1 MTVGTI
7 NLETLAEGV
16 IGMQLERPPVNALNP
31 TFLAEMERV
40 LESLAVDDAVRA
52 VVLSGAGKTLS
63 GGMDLK
69 ELLDFSAADQRA
81 MVDGLNRTFAAL
93 YGFPKPLICA
103 ANGPAIAG
111 GLFFILVSDYCV
123 ASERAVFG
131 LAEMRV
137 GIRFPV
143 GPFEIARH
151 ELAPHAC
158 RRIMLGGASHNA
170 ATALQ
175 LGLIDEAVARD
186 EVMARAIT
194 VAADYAGLPA
204 QAYAHTKRQLRGE
217 VLDRVA
223 GVLAADSDPMSAGWA
238 TDETR
243 VATQA
248 MLASLQKK

>member
-1 MTVGTI
+1 
-7 NLETLAEGV
+7 
-16 IGMQLERPPVNALNP
+16 
-31 TFLAEMERV
+31 
-40 LESLAVDDAVRA
+40 
-52 VVLSGAGKTLS
+52 
-63 GGMDLK
+63 
-69 ELLDFSAADQRA
+69 
-81 MVDGLNRTFAAL
+81 
-93 YGFPKPLICA
+93 
-103 ANGPAIAG
+103 
-111 GLFFILVSDYCV
+111 V

-137 GIRFPV
+137 GVRFPV

-158 RRIMLGGASHNA
+158 RRIMLGGASHDA

-186 EVMARAIT
+186 EVMTRAIA
-194 VAADYAGLPA
+194 VASDYARLPA

-223 GVLAADSDPMSAGWA
+223 GVLEADNDPMREGWA

>member
-16 IGMQLERPPVNALNP
+16 TGMQIDRAPVNALNP
-31 TFLAEMERV
+31 TFLAEIDRV
-40 LESLAVDDAVRA
+40 IESLAKDDAVRA

-69 ELLDFSAADQRA
+69 ELLDFSSADQRA
-81 MVDGLNRTFAAL
+81 MVTGLNRTFSAL

-103 ANGPAIAG
+103 ANGPGIAG
-111 GLFFILVSDYCV
+111 GLFFVLVSDYCV

-143 GPFEIARH
+143 GPFEIASH

-158 RRIMLGGASHNA
+158 RRIMLGGASHDA

-186 EVMARAIT
+186 DVMARAIE
-194 VAADYAGLPA
+194 VATDYAGLPGD
-204 QAYAHTKRQLRGE
+204 AYAHTKRQLRGE
-217 VLDRVA
+217 VLDRIA
-223 GVLAADSDPMSAGWA
+223 GVLEADSDPMSAGWA

>member
-7 NLETLAEGV
+7 NLEPFAEGV
-16 IGMQLERPPVNALNP
+16 MGLQLDRPPVNALNP
-31 TFLAEMERV
+31 TFLAEMDRV

-69 ELLDFSAADQRA
+69 ELLDFSDADQRA
-81 MVDGLNRTFAAL
+81 MVAGLNRTFAAL

-111 GLFFILVSDYCV
+111 GLFFILISDYCV

-137 GIRFPV
+137 GIRFPI
-143 GPFEIARH
+143 GPFEIASH

-158 RRIMLGGASHNA
+158 RRIMLGGASHDA

-186 EVMARAIT
+186 EVMTRA
-194 VAADYAGLPA
+194 VAVATDYAGLPA

-217 VLDRVA
+217 VLDRVVA
-223 GVLAADSDPMSAGWA
+223 VLEADNDPMSAGWA
-238 TDETR
+238 THETR
-243 VATQA
+243 VATRA